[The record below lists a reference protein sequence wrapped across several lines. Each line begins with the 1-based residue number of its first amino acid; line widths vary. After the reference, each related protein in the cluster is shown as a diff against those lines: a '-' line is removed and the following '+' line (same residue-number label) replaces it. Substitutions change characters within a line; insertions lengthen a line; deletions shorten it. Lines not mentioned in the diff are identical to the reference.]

1 MTNGRK
7 VTIIGA
13 GFSGLAS
20 AYYLSRAGF
29 DVEIFEKSARVGG
42 LISTLRAQHGP
53 VETAAN
59 GFLNSVLVEEL
70 FSSLNVPLQGTSRL
84 ARKRYIFRN
93 GRARRWP
100 LGFGATLRVIWFGL
114 RFVLARSS
122 VQPREG
128 ESIQV
133 WGNRVFGTEAC
144 RYFLSTALQGIYA
157 GDATRMSARLILG
170 RLFDMRAVGARQD
183 ESPSDS
189 VADRANRVASDV
201 NPAAVRRKPHIR
213 GTIAP
218 LNGMGQLIAALEAD
232 LRARGVTIH
241 LNATARPSFDHPTIV
256 ATSPSAAA
264 EFVDEDRAS
273 LLRLVE
279 MRPVATTTAFFEHTD
294 EKSKGFGVLFPPGEA
309 KFLGVL
315 KNNLIFKSRLFENR
329 VNLFSETWIRGG
341 VGANTSDTSV
351 AAVADIAA
359 TTAARADVADDSV
372 ILSELR
378 DERRRVFGLDEKPLE
393 AAVTKWPAAIPHYT
407 LELERAIPTLD
418 RAKDNVFLMGNY
430 LGDLGLAKILER
442 ASRWPERLKLE
453 ATWREGSET

>member
-1 MTNGRK
+1 MTSSRRK

-20 AYYLSRAGF
+20 AYYLVRAGF
-29 DVEIFEKSARVGG
+29 DVEVFEKSARVGG

-59 GFLNSVLVEEL
+59 GFLNSALVEEL
-70 FSSLNVPLQGTSRL
+70 FSSLNVPLQGASRL
-84 ARKRYIFRN
+84 ARKRYIFRE

-100 LGFGATLRVIWFGL
+100 LGLGATLRVIWFGL
-114 RFVLARSS
+114 RFILARSL
-122 VQPREG
+122 VKPREG
-128 ESIQV
+128 ESIEV
-133 WGNRVFGTEAC
+133 WGNRALGAEAC

-170 RLFDMRAVGARQD
+170 RIFGARAS
-183 ESPSDS
+183 ES
-189 VADRANRVASDV
+189 ASDGR
-201 NPAAVRRKPHIR
+201 PQIGHRKPRVR
-213 GTIAP
+213 GTVAP

-241 LNATARPSFDHPTIV
+241 LNATVRPSSDHPVIV

-264 EFVDEDRAS
+264 EFVDEDRAR
-273 LLRLVE
+273 LLRQIE

-294 EKSKGFGVLFPPGEA
+294 EKSKGFGVLFPPAEA

-315 KNNLIFKSRLFENR
+315 KNNFIFKNRLFENS
-329 VNLFSETWIRGG
+329 VHLFSETWIRGG
-341 VGANTSDTSV
+341 VS
-351 AAVADIAA
+351 
-359 TTAARADVADDSV
+359 DDSI

-393 AAVTKWPAAIPHYT
+393 AIVTKWPGAIPHYT
-407 LELERAIPTLD
+407 LELERAIPALE

-442 ASRWPERLKLE
+442 ASRWPERLKRE
-453 ATWREGSET
+453 ATWSEGSKT